1 MKPPTKFIRHAG
13 LAPASTKPHTR
24 QPLLSRYGGPRN
36 KSGVT
41 KGESGFTPLRR
52 SAEHGFTSLRRSA
65 EHGFTLVELM
75 VVIVIIGL
83 LATIVV
89 INVLPL
95 GDKGRITKAKADISS
110 IEGALDL
117 YKLQNGAYPTTSQG
131 LEALVSAPAGVDAA
145 KYQAGGYLKN
155 KLPVDPWGH
164 PYLYASPG
172 QHGEADVWTLGA
184 DNREGGEGANADIGS
199 WE

>member
-1 MKPPTKFIRHAG
+1 MEQPNPILTRHAG
-13 LAPASTKPHTR
+13 LVPASTVGR
-24 QPLLSRYGGPRN
+24 SQVGAALWRRGPRN

-41 KGESGFTPLRR
+41 KREEGFIP
-52 SAEHGFTSLRRSA
+52 LRRSA

-117 YKLQNGAYPTTSQG
+117 YKLQNGAYPTTAQG
-131 LEALVSAPAGVDAA
+131 LEALITAPAGVDAS
-145 KYQAGGYLKN
+145 KYQAGGYLKG
-155 KLPVDPWGH
+155 KLPVDPWGR

-172 QHGEADVWTLGA
+172 QHGEEDVWTLGA

-199 WE
+199 WQ